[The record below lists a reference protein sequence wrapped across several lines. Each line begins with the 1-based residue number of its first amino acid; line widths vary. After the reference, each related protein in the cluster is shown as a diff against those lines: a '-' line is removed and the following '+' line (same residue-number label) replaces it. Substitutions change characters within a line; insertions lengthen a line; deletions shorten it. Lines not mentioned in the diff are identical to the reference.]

1 MTIKNGWYIAECTSD
16 NEPISRLDAGTFYL
30 PVDVKQIEAEN
41 GGGYRYKEY
50 RFNIPVDYDMP
61 REVYGLLCNAL
72 ANAVN
77 SYHTLAYRTEA
88 TEDALIELA
97 GIIAGGE

>member
-1 MTIKNGWYIAECTSD
+1 MTIKGGYYISERTEVVS
-16 NEPISRLDAGTFYL
+16 EPVSKLDAGTFYL
-30 PVDVKQIEAEN
+30 PVDVKQEEN
-41 GGGYRYKEY
+41 GSYSYKEY

-77 SYHTLAYRTEA
+77 SYKTLTDRTEMLEGCLLEMSETVYA
-88 TEDALIELA
+88 
-97 GIIAGGE
+97 

>member
-1 MTIKNGWYIAECTSD
+1 MTIKNGWYISKCTSE
-16 NEPISRLDAGTFYL
+16 NEPVSRLDAGTFYL
-30 PVDVKQIEAEN
+30 PVDIKQEEN
-41 GGGYRYKEY
+41 GCYSYKEY
-50 RFNIPVDYDMP
+50 RFNIPVNYDMP

-77 SYHTLAYRTEA
+77 SYSSLVVRTEA

-97 GIIAGGE
+97 GIVAGGE